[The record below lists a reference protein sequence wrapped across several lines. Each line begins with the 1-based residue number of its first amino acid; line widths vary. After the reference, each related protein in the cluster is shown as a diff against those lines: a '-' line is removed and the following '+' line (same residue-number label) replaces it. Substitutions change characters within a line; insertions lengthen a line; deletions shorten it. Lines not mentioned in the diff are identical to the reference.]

1 MAGADWNVKVLPV
14 RVLGKCGGLL
24 SDVLDAMLWS
34 AGLDVPGIPR
44 NPNPA
49 DVINLSLGSP
59 TTCSSFEQTVVD
71 RVNAAGTLVVAAA
84 GNSGGSV
91 DSQPIATMCCQLG
104 PLIATAAVPATVQ

>member
-1 MAGADWNVKVLPV
+1 M
-14 RVLGKCGGLL
+14 
-24 SDVLDAMLWS
+24 LDAMLWS
-34 AGLDVPGIPR
+34 AGLDVPGVPR

-59 TTCSSFEQTVVD
+59 TSCSSFEQTVVD

-91 DSQPIATMCCQLG
+91 DS
-104 PLIATAAVPATVQ
+104 PANCNNVLSVG